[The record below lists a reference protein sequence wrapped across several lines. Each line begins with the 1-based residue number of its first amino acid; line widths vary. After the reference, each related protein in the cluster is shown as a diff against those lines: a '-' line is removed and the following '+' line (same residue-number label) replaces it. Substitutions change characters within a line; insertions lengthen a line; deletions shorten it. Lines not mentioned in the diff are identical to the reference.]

1 VTGWQH
7 YPGARPVRICS
18 YMGDPGLIPD
28 REPLLP
34 PQDRVPPTEDR
45 LPARRETRGARIT
58 FGLLVLVAAFLFVW
72 VIWPFRAPLFLA
84 VVLAAVLQ
92 RPLERLSS
100 LLRGRRRTA
109 SALLTLAVLFVIV
122 IPLGSIG
129 AFAVRESLVGLQYL
143 RDELGVQ
150 SVQQLRSERLPP
162 RAEAMLDRVLRA
174 AHLTRAQVT
183 DGIARVS
190 ESVQAAAPE
199 VLASSGRAAFHT
211 VAMLLALYFLLLDG
225 RRVVEWLW
233 SVSPLQARQTREL
246 MTEFRNVSH
255 ASIVGTAVAALFQ
268 GIVMAIG
275 MAIVGIP
282 HALFFGL
289 LTAVASF
296 IPVVGTAI
304 VWVPACVILA
314 VSGHATSAIVLA
326 IWSLILVVGGEH
338 VGKPLLLK
346 GGVEMHTGLVFLSL
360 LGGLEVFG
368 LLGIILGPLIFA
380 FFLALLRMYR
390 RDFQRQAAEVH

>member
-1 VTGWQH
+1 MD
-7 YPGARPVRICS
+7 A
-18 YMGDPGLIPD
+18 PGLIPD
-28 REPLLP
+28 RQPPLP
-34 PQDRVPPTEDR
+34 PEDRETPAGRVAPGDRVP
-45 LPARRETRGARIT
+45 AAGQTRAARIT
-58 FGLLVLVAAFLFVW
+58 FGLLVVVAALLFAW

-84 VVLAAVLQ
+84 AVLAAVLQ
-92 RPLERLSS
+92 RPLGRLAAV
-100 LLRGRRRTA
+100 LRGRRRTA
-109 SALLTLAVLFVIV
+109 SALLTLGVLFVIV
-122 IPLGSIG
+122 LPLGSIA
-129 AFAVRESLVGLQYL
+129 AFALRESLVGLQYL

-150 SVQQLRSERLPP
+150 SVQQLRSGSLPP
-162 RAEAMLDRVLRA
+162 RAEAMLDRVLQV
-174 AHLTRAQVT
+174 AHLTRAQVL

-190 ESVQAAAPE
+190 DSLQAAAPE

-211 VAMLLALYFLLLDG
+211 GVMLLALYFLLLDG

-233 SVSPLQARQTREL
+233 SVSPLQARQTQEL
-246 MTEFRNVSH
+246 MAEFRNVSH
-255 ASIVGTAVAALFQ
+255 ASIVGTAVAAVLQ
-268 GIVMAIG
+268 GVLMAVGMFIVR
-275 MAIVGIP
+275 VP

-304 VWVPACVILA
+304 VWVPACIVLA
-314 VSGHATSAIVLA
+314 VTGHPTSAIVLA
-326 IWSLILVVGGEH
+326 AWSLIFVVGGEH

-380 FFLALLRMYR
+380 FFLSLVRMYR
-390 RDFQRQAAEVH
+390 RDFQRQAAGVH

>member
-1 VTGWQH
+1 MD
-7 YPGARPVRICS
+7 A
-18 YMGDPGLIPD
+18 PGLMP
-28 REPLLP
+28 EPL
-34 PQDRVPPTEDR
+34 VPGRDR
-45 LPARRETRGARIT
+45 LPPPRETRAARIT
-58 FGLLVLVAAFLFVW
+58 FGLLVLIAAFLFVW

-84 VVLAAVLQ
+84 AVLAAVFQ
-92 RPLERLSS
+92 RPLERLSA
-100 LLRGRRRTA
+100 LLHGRRRTA
-109 SALLTLAVLFVIV
+109 SALLTLGVFVVIV
-122 IPLGSIG
+122 LPLGSIG
-129 AFAVRESLVGLQYL
+129 AFSVRESLVGLQYL

-150 SVQQLRSERLPP
+150 SVQQLKSESLPP
-162 RAEAMLDRVLRA
+162 RAEAMLNRVLEV

-190 ESVQAAAPE
+190 ESLQAAAPE
-199 VLASSGRAAFHT
+199 LLASSGRAAFHT
-211 VAMLLALYFLLLDG
+211 AVMLLALYFLLLDG

-233 SVSPLQARQTREL
+233 SVSPLQARQTKEL
-246 MTEFRNVSH
+246 LTEFRSVSQ

-268 GIVMAIG
+268 GVLMTIG
-275 MAIVGIP
+275 MAIVRIP
-282 HALFFGL
+282 HPLFFGL

-296 IPVVGTAI
+296 VPLVGTAI
-304 VWVPACVILA
+304 VWVPACVLLA
-314 VSGHATSAIVLA
+314 VTGHATSAVVLA
-326 IWSLILVVGGEH
+326 AWSLIFVVGGEH

>member
-1 VTGWQH
+1 MD
-7 YPGARPVRICS
+7 A
-18 YMGDPGLIPD
+18 PGLMPE

-34 PQDRVPPTEDR
+34 PEDR
-45 LPARRETRGARIT
+45 LPPPRETRAARIT

-84 VVLAAVLQ
+84 AVLAAVFQ
-92 RPLERLSS
+92 RPLERLIA

-109 SALLTLAVLFVIV
+109 AALLTLGVFVVIV
-122 IPLGSIG
+122 LPLGSIG

-150 SVQQLRSERLPP
+150 SVQQLRTERLPP
-162 RAEAMLDRVLRA
+162 RAEAMLDRVLHV

-190 ESVQAAAPE
+190 DSLQAAAPE
-199 VLASSGRAAFHT
+199 VLASSGRAVFHT
-211 VAMLLALYFLLLDG
+211 VVMLLALYFLLLDG

-233 SVSPLQARQTREL
+233 SVSPLQARQTKEL
-246 MTEFRNVSH
+246 MAEFRNVSK

-268 GIVMAIG
+268 GVLMTIG
-275 MAIVGIP
+275 MFIVRIP
-282 HALFFGL
+282 HPLFFGL

-296 IPVVGTAI
+296 VPVVGTAI
-304 VWVPACVILA
+304 VWVPACVLLG
-314 VSGHATSAIVLA
+314 VTGHATSAIVLA
-326 IWSLILVVGGEH
+326 AWSLVFVVGGEH

-390 RDFQRQAAEVH
+390 RDFQRQTAGVH

>member
-1 VTGWQH
+1 
-7 YPGARPVRICS
+7 
-18 YMGDPGLIPD
+18 MPD
-28 REPLLP
+28 REPSLATE
-34 PQDRVPPTEDR
+34 DRVPP
-45 LPARRETRGARIT
+45 RRETRAARIT
-58 FGLLVLVAAFLFVW
+58 FGLLVLVATVLFGW
-72 VIWPFRAPLFLA
+72 VVWPFRAPLFLA
-84 VVLAAVLQ
+84 AVLAAVLQ
-92 RPLERLSS
+92 RPLGRLIA

-109 SALLTLAVLFVIV
+109 SALLTLSVLFVIV
-122 IPLGSIG
+122 LPLGSIG
-129 AFAVRESLVGLQYL
+129 AFALRESLVGLQYL

-150 SVQQLRSERLPP
+150 SVQQLRSGSLPP
-162 RAEAMLDRVLRA
+162 RAEAMLDRVLRV

-190 ESVQAAAPE
+190 ESLQASAPG

-233 SVSPLQARQTREL
+233 SVSPLQARQTQEL
-246 MTEFRNVSH
+246 LSEFRNVSH
-255 ASIVGTAVAALFQ
+255 ASIVGTAVAALLQ
-268 GIVMAIG
+268 GVLMAIG
-275 MAIVGIP
+275 MSIVRVP

-296 IPVVGTAI
+296 IPVVGTAV
-304 VWVPACVILA
+304 VWVPACALLA
-314 VSGHATSAIVLA
+314 ATGHPTSAVVLA
-326 IWSLILVVGGEH
+326 AWSLVFVVGGEH
-338 VGKPLLLK
+338 VGKTLLLK

-368 LLGIILGPLIFA
+368 LLGIVLGPLIFA
-380 FFLALLRMYR
+380 FFLLLLRMYK

>member
-1 VTGWQH
+1 VD
-7 YPGARPVRICS
+7 A
-18 YMGDPGLIPD
+18 PGLLPD
-28 REPLLP
+28 RQPPVPTDERGLP
-34 PQDRVPPTEDR
+34 EEEVAPRDR
-45 LPARRETRGARIT
+45 LSVARQTRAARIT
-58 FGLLVLVAAFLFVW
+58 FGLLVLVTALLFAW

-84 VVLAAVLQ
+84 AVLAAVLQ
-92 RPLERLSS
+92 RPLDRLAV
-100 LLRGRRRTA
+100 LLRGRRRTG
-109 SALLTLAVLFVIV
+109 SALLTLGVLFVIV
-122 IPLGSIG
+122 LPLGSIA
-129 AFAVRESLVGLQYL
+129 AFTLRESLVGLQYL

-150 SVQQLRSERLPP
+150 SVQQLRSGSLPP
-162 RAEAMLDRVLRA
+162 RAEAMLDNVLRV
-174 AHLTRAQVT
+174 AHLTRAQVI

-190 ESVQAAAPE
+190 DSLQAAAPE

-211 VAMLLALYFLLLDG
+211 AVMLLALYFLLLDG

-233 SVSPLQARQTREL
+233 SVSPLQARQTQEL
-246 MTEFRNVSH
+246 MAEFRNVSH
-255 ASIVGTAVAALFQ
+255 ASIVGTAVAALLQ
-268 GIVMAIG
+268 GVLMAIG
-275 MAIVGIP
+275 MFIVRIP

-296 IPVVGTAI
+296 IPVVGTAV
-304 VWVPACVILA
+304 VWLPACILLA
-314 VSGHATSAIVLA
+314 VTGHATSAIVLA
-326 IWSLILVVGGEH
+326 AWSLIFVVGGEH

-380 FFLALLRMYR
+380 FFLSLLRMYR